1 MSWILASALQVA
13 FGCGLLTDFSDNP
26 LFLLCLSSVLKEGV
40 EESLDTGLA
49 QISKLQFLLVL
60 SMMASNISFRLQQ
73 FFKLLLEQ
81 PIGLN
86 SVM

>member
-13 FGCGLLTDFSDNP
+13 FGYGLLTDFSDNP

-60 SMMASNISFRLQQ
+60 SMMTSNISFRLQQ